1 LPALSDAWNNPGL
14 ATGMTHTDD
23 TKKDGLD
30 HPFLYPGM
38 DSIPQGA
45 RKAVRLYPGM
55 DSIPQGARKAVRLY
69 PEMDR
74 LKIAPCIFRTPTFLG
89 GRLKIAPCIFRTSHI
104 HVGRILQGT
113 RKAMRVF
120 GDFVNEKY
128 QQKRAC
134 DYRAGFVYA

>member
-30 HPFLYPGM
+30 HPF
-38 DSIPQGA
+38 
-45 RKAVRLYPGM
+45 LYPGM